1 MTPKRKHHDLDHDDF
16 DSTTRATD
24 GNLTSVRADHLPDA
38 ESPRAKVAKRL
49 QDLEISHGR
58 FSAQTS
64 SLAARRDVSPSSDAV
79 RRKRISR
86 EEGAGTG
93 VREEKREGDGDL
105 QDDEAHHGDYAR
117 PEAGLGL
124 HYSTPLRPW
133 SGVRV
138 RDPNDGPEREIAETP
153 GAYGQLRP
161 LRNRM
166 SSPGREGSVG
176 FGCSASDMDVSH
188 SGRDSGLSFAPRMS
202 STSPTLSVP
211 TGSATKTPQSN
222 SSRPDTA
229 ARALKQDSLPSS
241 SPTPTTLTYIN
252 AATDER
258 GTNNSIDNA
267 GPNDDDIYP
276 TPDQSHLT
284 WQDSEITG
292 HEIDTTTPDDD
303 GEGING
309 LGFKPTAAMA
319 RARSLKRR
327 QQVSAWRT
335 REAREARDARVRRL
349 GRRRGLGESE
359 GEAEGGREMF
369 AAFGAADWSANGAT
383 SAAPA
388 AKVRRVVRFA

>member
-1 MTPKRKHHDLDHDDF
+1 
-16 DSTTRATD
+16 
-24 GNLTSVRADHLPDA
+24 
-38 ESPRAKVAKRL
+38 
-49 QDLEISHGR
+49 
-58 FSAQTS
+58 
-64 SLAARRDVSPSSDAV
+64 
-79 RRKRISR
+79 
-86 EEGAGTG
+86 
-93 VREEKREGDGDL
+93 
-105 QDDEAHHGDYAR
+105 
-117 PEAGLGL
+117 
-124 HYSTPLRPW
+124 
-133 SGVRV
+133 
-138 RDPNDGPEREIAETP
+138 
-153 GAYGQLRP
+153 
-161 LRNRM
+161 
-166 SSPGREGSVG
+166 
-176 FGCSASDMDVSH
+176 
-188 SGRDSGLSFAPRMS
+188 MS

-359 GEAEGGREMF
+359 GEGEGGREEF
-369 AAFGAADWSANGAT
+369 AAFGAADGSADGAT